1 MDDTYA
7 IKVLRSLDTL
17 PIDQWYPF
25 KSNNHTADK
34 LLEVIKLRIDLS
46 GDYLISND
54 YTHFK
59 RIELPLKVSKS
70 TEMTYE
76 IGWKDNSYELNEY
89 ERNLQPVPPRK
100 LTREQEKGY
109 QARRTDK

>member
-1 MDDTYA
+1 MDETYA

-25 KSNNHTADK
+25 KSNNHAADK
-34 LLEVIKLRIDLS
+34 LMEVIKLRIDLS

-59 RIELPLKVSKS
+59 RIELPEKVPKS
-70 TEMTYE
+70 VEMTYKIE
-76 IGWKDNSYELNEY
+76 WKPNSYELNEF
-89 ERNLQPVPPRK
+89 ERNLPDFAPKK
-100 LTREQEKGY
+100 LTKEQDKAY